1 MSITPEEIKKF
12 GAFIIVVII
21 VMAILVPIGGAY
33 NSLVQKDVTCEQM
46 KANVQTALERRAD
59 LVPNLVSTIE
69 GSAAFEH
76 DTLTDV
82 ISARGQATKIKEQ
95 IASAQ
100 TVEDLQAS
108 QNELGAVIGRLLL
121 VYEQYPVLQTTV
133 SFKELQAQ
141 LTATENQIN
150 AERNN
155 YNAAVTDYKVTCR
168 AFPSVV
174 IARIFGFNENKWSM
188 FQVYEGKGEVP
199 VVKFDL

>member
-1 MSITPEEIKKF
+1 MSLIPEEFKKYTAL
-12 GAFIIVVII
+12 GIVVIV
-21 VMAILVPIGGAY
+21 VMAILVPIGGSY

-46 KANVQTALERRAD
+46 KANVQTALERRSD
-59 LVPNLVSTIE
+59 LVPNLVATIE
-69 GSAAFEH
+69 GSAIFEH

-100 TVEDLQAS
+100 TVEELQSS
-108 QNELGAVIGRLLL
+108 QNELSAVIGRLLL
-121 VYEQYPVLQTTV
+121 VYEQYPQLQTTTA
-133 SFKELQAQ
+133 FKELMAQ

-155 YNAAVTDYKVTCR
+155 YNTAVTDYRVTCR

-174 IARIFGFNENKWSM
+174 VARIFGFSENKWSM

>member
-1 MSITPEEIKKF
+1 MSLIPEELKKYVAF
-12 GAFIIVVII
+12 GIVVIV
-21 VMAILVPIGGAY
+21 VMAILVPIGGSY

-46 KANVQTALERRAD
+46 KANVQTALERRSD
-59 LVPNLVSTIE
+59 LVPNLVATIE
-69 GSAAFEH
+69 GSAIFEH

-100 TVEDLQAS
+100 TVEELQSS

-121 VYEQYPVLQTTV
+121 VYEQYPQLQTTTA
-133 SFKELQAQ
+133 FKELMAQ

-155 YNAAVTDYKVTCR
+155 YNAAVTDYRVTCR
-168 AFPSVV
+168 TFPSVV
-174 IARIFGFNENKWSM
+174 VARIFGFSENKWSM
-188 FQVYEGKGEVP
+188 FQVYEGKGEGP

>member
-1 MSITPEEIKKF
+1 MALIPEELKKWVGF
-12 GAFIIVVII
+12 GIVVFI
-21 VMAILVPIGGAY
+21 VVAILVPIGGSY

-59 LVPNLVSTIE
+59 LVPNLVATIE
-69 GSAAFEH
+69 GSATFEH

-82 ISARGQATKIKEQ
+82 IAARGAATKIKEQ

-100 TVEDLQAS
+100 TVEELQAS

-121 VYEQYPVLQTTV
+121 VYEQYPQLQTTAA
-133 SFKELQAQ
+133 FRELQAQ

-168 AFPSVV
+168 AFPSNVV
-174 IARIFGFNENKWSM
+174 AGVFGFRESKWTM